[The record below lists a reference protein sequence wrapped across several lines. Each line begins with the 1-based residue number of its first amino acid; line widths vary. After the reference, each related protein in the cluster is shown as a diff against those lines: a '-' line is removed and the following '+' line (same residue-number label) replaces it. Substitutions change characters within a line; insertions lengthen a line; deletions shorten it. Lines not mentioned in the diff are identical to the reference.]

1 MRRFYLKRTE
11 DVSGTSGVGV
21 VAEGV
26 EFVSGWVAL
35 TWKTELSSLA
45 WYHSIATVEAIH
57 GHDGRT
63 KVIWVDQA
71 HCVPEKPKKATK
83 PEKKE

>member
-1 MRRFYLKRTE
+1 MRRFYLVRKE

-26 EFVSGWVAL
+26 EFASGWVAL

-45 WYHSIATVEAIH
+45 FYHSIATVEAIH
-57 GHDGRT
+57 GHDGKTSVQWHDRT
-63 KVIWVDQA
+63 HSKI
-71 HCVPEKPKKATK
+71 
-83 PEKKE
+83 KKEVDGK